1 MRPEHHNH
9 FDTIRL
15 LTAWSV
21 IVAHHYP
28 ITGVTAPAWISNH
41 WLHWAWFGGVA
52 VMTFFVISG
61 YLVTL
66 SWLREPRLLPFLW
79 KRVLRLWPGLCGAVL
94 MCIFVFG
101 LAFTALPAP
110 AFLRSAGA
118 LEFAGNLTLV
128 RAATGLPGVFTGQP
142 VEGAMN
148 GPLWT
153 IPLEFFSYCALA
165 LAGLLGVLRHRRVAS
180 LLCAAYMLW
189 YLLCR
194 NDDVTGEL
202 VLWPMYTAYFA
213 AGCLIGLHA
222 QWFRQHA
229 PRLLMVLLPLCLL
242 AYFLTPYQSTA
253 RFLLWPVLIIAI
265 GSRGARRN
273 WLHRVGDPSYGIYL
287 YGFPVAQAITA
298 LWPQLP
304 FGINLAVTIAIATA
318 LGCASWRYIESRA
331 LRYKNP
337 GFLRKATPLGKHP
350 AIR

>member
-1 MRPEHHNH
+1 MRPEHRNH
-9 FDTIRL
+9 FNTIRL
-15 LTAWSV
+15 LTAWAV
-21 IVAHHYP
+21 IVAHHYS
-28 ITGVTAPAWISNH
+28 ITGVTAPAWISNQ
-41 WLHWAWFGGVA
+41 WLNWAWLGGVA

-66 SWLREPRLLPFLW
+66 SWMREPRLLPFLW
-79 KRVLRLWPGLCGAVL
+79 KRVLRLWPGLCGTVL
-94 MCIFVFG
+94 ICIFVFG

-110 AFLRSAGA
+110 AYLTSASV
-118 LEFAGNLTLV
+118 LEFVGNLTLV

-142 VEGAMN
+142 VAGTMN

-165 LAGLLGVLRHRRVAS
+165 VAGLLGILHHRWVGS

-189 YLLCR
+189 YLLCK

-213 AGCLIGLHA
+213 AGCLIGLHS

-229 PRLLMVLLPLCLL
+229 SRLLMLLLPLCLL

-253 RFLLWPVLIIAI
+253 RFLLWPILIIAI
-265 GSRGARRN
+265 GSRSAQRN
-273 WLHRVGDPSYGIYL
+273 WLHRIGDPSYGIYL
-287 YGFPVAQAITA
+287 YGFPVAQAVTA

-304 FGINLAVTIAIATA
+304 FGINLAVTIATATA

-331 LRYKNP
+331 LRYKSP
-337 GFLRKATPLGKHP
+337 SFLRKA
-350 AIR
+350 AS